1 MCDRSAV
8 MPGGDSGPDV
18 EEPTLPS
25 ATGENG
31 REERRVSQRDRG
43 ALSERLR
50 GEESGASGGE
60 AGHEDEEMISGS
72 HDLSSSTNHSPG
84 STMGSTSSSAKRYLI
99 TDNNLLL
106 CKIKS
111 VLFCFST

>member
-1 MCDRSAV
+1 MCDQSAA
-8 MPGGDSGPDV
+8 MPGGDSGPDA
-18 EEPTLPS
+18 EEPALTS
-25 ATGENG
+25 ATGDDG
-31 REERRVSQRDRG
+31 REERVSQRDRG

-99 TDNNLLL
+99 TDNN
-106 CKIKS
+106 K
-111 VLFCFST
+111 